1 MTDEK
6 GGGERV
12 ELQES
17 YVKRKSRP
25 DTNSID

>member
-6 GGGERV
+6 GGERI